1 MDKTHLTLFLTH
13 RSKFHQ
19 EAALAAAPDTLEIIM
34 RRDPTCAEVLALL
47 PDVEFLITERSGTI
61 DAEMIAAAPKL
72 RLIQRLGSL
81 TYDIDLDATQA
92 AGIAV
97 CAVPVHGVIM
107 VAEHLMLQT
116 LALLKRLRRAEQIAL
131 EADDWG
137 VSKRTDENTF
147 AYNWSD
153 LRGVEG
159 LRDKTVGIIGF
170 GEIGAE
176 MAQRLHPFRPAR
188 ILYYKRHRLPPHAE
202 ADLALTYVESAA
214 LYAESDVLVML
225 LPYASATDHMI
236 DAAVFEQMK
245 PSACV
250 ISCGSG
256 SVIDEVALADAL
268 RQGKVAGAALD
279 TFEWEPLRPENPL
292 LALAR
297 DRSTNVLLTPHVAAG
312 TPPEE
317 HAAPPDRA
325 DDYANL
331 LHVLRGEPLEYRVA

>member
-1 MDKTHLTLFLTH
+1 MAKRHPTLFLTH

-19 EAALAAAPDTLEIIM
+19 EAALAAAPSELEIIM
-34 RRDPTCAEVLALL
+34 RREPTRDEILASL
-47 PDVEFLITERSGTI
+47 PDVEFLITERSGSI
-61 DAEMIAAAPKL
+61 AAEMIAAAPKL

-81 TYDIDLDATQA
+81 THDIDLDAA
-92 AGIAV
+92 RGAGIPV

-107 VAEHLMLQT
+107 VAEHLMMQT
-116 LALLKRLRRAEQIAL
+116 LVLLKRLRRAEQIAL
-131 EADDWG
+131 EANDWG

-159 LRDKTVGIIGF
+159 LRGKTVGIIGF

-176 MAQRLHPFRPAR
+176 MTRRLHPFRPAR

-202 ADLALTYVESAA
+202 ADLALTYVEPAA

-225 LPYASATDHMI
+225 LPYASATDGMI

-256 SVIDEVALADAL
+256 SVIDEAALADAIRRGTL
-268 RQGKVAGAALD
+268 AGAALD

-297 DRSTNVLLTPHVAAG
+297 DRSANVLLTPHVAAG

-317 HAAPPDRA
+317 DEAPPDRA
-325 DDYANL
+325 EDYANL
-331 LHVLRGEPLEYRVA
+331 LYVLRGEPLEYRVV